1 MSRQHQ
7 ACGDQSVAAL
17 RYVLLSLF
25 LLLATTSSLA
35 QRAVVERHTFDHA
48 PLYWTFAEEYHDP
61 QFDRTY
67 EQGAMVIR
75 KRSSNVNWTYR
86 SLPID
91 RASDWSVSM
100 RVKVRT
106 SSGSGGP
113 GIHIWA
119 PDVHYMFKIA
129 GEMRAYWIGSVTS
142 DGRWESYGTPKARN
156 ADVAHDRIKPNGEV
170 NELSVERRGDRI
182 RFSINGAV
190 VEDLPLADMP
200 ALSTSVSSLG
210 LNVSQQCEVEVQD
223 MTMEYRTKTFM
234 VDTLAL
240 QGATK
245 TFVENLNANKADR
258 YAIVAPNG
266 ASIYFVRS
274 DQNVSD
280 DIYVASRETD
290 STWTNVRPIEG
301 RLNNYDANNV
311 MAVSQDDNELYLWG
325 RYGANGAPAG
335 AGFSRTRRTMDG
347 WETPTN
353 LVIRNYQN
361 KTNTRE
367 ECVSADR
374 TVAILACER
383 DETIGKKDLYVSFLQ
398 SDGSYSEPTNLGPV
412 LNSTFHEGMPY
423 LAADNRTLYFGSS
436 RPGYGDD
443 DIWVS
448 KRLDSTW
455 RNWSEPINMGPY
467 VNSNVW
473 DGYFSIH
480 PSGRFAYM
488 NSSDGR
494 RTGII
499 RLRLPQTKQSAKLLP
514 DPTVL
519 IRGRVID
526 AKTKRPIAT
535 AVEIRDLQTNTD
547 VATARSEPSQG
558 RYSIVLP
565 PGRNYGFFA
574 SEQGYYPVSD
584 NVDLRR
590 LTTYREIERD
600 LELWP
605 IEMGATVRLNN
616 VFFDTD
622 RSNIRSESRDELQ
635 RLIALLRSRPT
646 MRIEIGGHTDDR
658 GTDEHNIELSEA
670 RALSVRRYL
679 ESNGIESA
687 RLQHKGYGKTR
698 PVAEGRNASA
708 LQQNRRVEFTIVGL

>member
-1 MSRQHQ
+1 
-7 ACGDQSVAAL
+7 VKT
-17 RYVLLSLF
+17 LF
-25 LLLATTSSLA
+25 VLLLATVAAVA
-35 QRAVVERHTFDHA
+35 QRPTREVHTFDQA
-48 PLYWTFAEEYHDP
+48 PLYWSFVEEYHDP

-67 EQGAMVIR
+67 EKGAMHIR
-75 KRSSNVNWTYR
+75 KRSSVVNWMYK
-86 SLPID
+86 SLPLD
-91 RASDWSVSM
+91 RSKDWEVTM
-100 RVKVRT
+100 RVRVLSADGT
-106 SSGSGGP
+106 GGP

-119 PDVHYMFKIA
+119 PDANYMFKIA
-129 GEMRAYWIGSVTS
+129 GAMRAYWVGSVTS
-142 DGRWESYGTPKARN
+142 AGLWDSYGASKTRG
-156 ADVAHDRIKPNGEV
+156 ADVPSDVIRPIGEANDLAV
-170 NELSVERRGDRI
+170 RKRGTTI
-182 RFSINGAV
+182 QFVINGTNI
-190 VEDLPLADMP
+190 EEF
-200 ALSTSVSSLG
+200 STESMGSMAATVNSLG
-210 LNVSQQCEVEVQD
+210 LNVSQRCDVEVEEMTFTYVQPSF
-223 MTMEYRTKTFM
+223 K
-234 VDTLAL
+234 VDVTAL
-240 QGATK
+240 LGATK
-245 TFVENLNANKADR
+245 TYVENLNAKMADR
-258 YAIVAPNG
+258 YPIIAPNG

-274 DQNVSD
+274 TDRVSD

-301 RLNNYDANNV
+301 RLNNADANNV

-325 RYGANGAPAG
+325 RYGPNGAPAG
-335 AGFSRTRRTMDG
+335 VGFSKTRRTANG
-347 WETPTN
+347 WEGPTN
-353 LVIRNYQN
+353 VIISNYQN
-361 KTNTRE
+361 RATTRE
-367 ECVSADR
+367 ECISADR
-374 TVAILACER
+374 TVAIMACQR
-383 DETIGKKDLYVSFLQ
+383 DETQGLKDLYVSFLQ
-398 SDGSYSEPTNLGPV
+398 PDGSYSEPANLGAV
-412 LNSTFHEGMPY
+412 LNSPFNEGMPY

-455 RNWSEPINMGPY
+455 RNWSEPINMGPT
-467 VNSNVW
+467 VNTNAW

-480 PSGRFAYM
+480 PSGRYAYM

-494 RTGII
+494 RTGIM

-519 IRGRVID
+519 VRGRVID

-535 AVEIRDLQTNTD
+535 AVEIRDLRTD
-547 VATARSEPSQG
+547 AGIATARSEPGQG
-558 RYSIVLP
+558 RYSIVLT
-565 PGRNYGFFA
+565 PGRSYGFYA
-574 SEQGYYPVSD
+574 SEQGYYPVSA
-584 NVDLRR
+584 NLDLRK
-590 LTTYREIERD
+590 LASYREAEQD

-605 IEMGATVRLNN
+605 IEVGATVRLNN

-658 GTDEHNIELSEA
+658 GSDEHNTELSEA

-698 PVAEGRNASA
+698 PVAEGRDASA